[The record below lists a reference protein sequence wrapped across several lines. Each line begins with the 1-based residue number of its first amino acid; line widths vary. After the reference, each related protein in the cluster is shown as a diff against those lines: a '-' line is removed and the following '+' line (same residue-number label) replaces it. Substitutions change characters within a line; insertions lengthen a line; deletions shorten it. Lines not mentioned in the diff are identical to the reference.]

1 MNEIRK
7 DYLLDRWVIL
17 SPKRSKRPEQFKR
30 QELPLKDENCIF
42 CPGNEEMTTKSIIE
56 KPHGNWRIRLIE
68 NKFPALTKEGK
79 FQNFIESFKTEMTGY
94 GRHYILIDTAF
105 HNQHPCDYSL
115 DQWQTWFEII
125 SDIFFMEMPD
135 ENIKYISVFKNH
147 GVEAGA
153 SQPHPHT
160 QIISMP
166 LVPFLIKQEID
177 KAKEYYNFNGRCAF
191 CDIIELETKN
201 KKRIVFENDDIVVLC
216 PFAPSQPYEAWIFP
230 RKHFSS
236 IQVNKKIR
244 DEMLKAISNVVKAYY
259 IGLNDKPFNLVFH
272 TLYPKMEEKQ
282 SYHFHIELLPR
293 IERDAGLELGSGIN
307 ITTVTPEESAKIL
320 RKFFK

>member
-17 SPKRSKRPEQFKR
+17 SPKRSKRPEQFKK
-30 QELPLKDENCIF
+30 QDLPVKDENCIF

-68 NKFPALTKEGK
+68 NKFPALTKECK
-79 FQNFIESFKTEMTGY
+79 FQNFIEGFKNRMTGY

-105 HNQHPCDYSL
+105 HNQHPCDYTAN
-115 DQWQTWFEII
+115 QWQSWFETI

-177 KAKEYYNFNGRCAF
+177 KAKEYYNFNGKCAF
-191 CDIIELETKN
+191 CDIIQLELKN
-201 KKRIVFENDDIVVLC
+201 KKRIVFQNDEVVVLC
-216 PFAPSQPYEAWIFP
+216 PFAPSQPYEVWVFP
-230 RKHFSS
+230 RKHVPS
-236 IQVNKKIR
+236 IQIGKKTR
-244 DEMLKAISNVVKAYY
+244 DEILKAVSNVLKAYY
-259 IGLNDKPFNLVFH
+259 IGLNDKPFNLMFH
-272 TLYPKMEEKQ
+272 ILYPKMEEKQ
-282 SYHFHIELLPR
+282 SYHFHIEILPR

-307 ITTVTPEESAKIL
+307 ITTVTPEESARFL